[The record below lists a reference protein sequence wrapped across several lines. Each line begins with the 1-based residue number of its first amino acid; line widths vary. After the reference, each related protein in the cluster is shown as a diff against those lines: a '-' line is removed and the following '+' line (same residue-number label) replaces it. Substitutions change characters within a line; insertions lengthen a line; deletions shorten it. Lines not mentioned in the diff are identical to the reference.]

1 MKYPVSSTQRFGRS
15 ILSIAVALASASIS
29 SIRAQIS
36 ISNASP
42 VTQNFDGIGTTN
54 TASLPANW
62 KMTVAGTAT
71 PTWDAA
77 GNVTATNQAAS
88 SGTPTTG
95 ARYNWGNGTTT
106 TDRAVGFMTSGSYG
120 SPNSV
125 MAHYINNTGGFIT
138 DLAISFDIERYRIN
152 TAAAAVTFFTSTD
165 GSTWTA
171 QSAGDSGA
179 FSTGSSAYNF
189 TTGTVVSKSFSLTG
203 LSISTGSPIYL
214 RWNFNTT
221 GSSSQGL
228 GLDNVSVAATFS
240 GDTTAPTISTRT
252 PADDATGV
260 IATTNL
266 VAVFSEPVSKGATG
280 DITLKLSADDT
291 TIFTIPV
298 TDAAVSVSG
307 STATITLPSSL
318 LGTTGYY
325 VNIAAGAFKDTA
337 NLDFTGITDN
347 STWNFTTAVID
358 TTAPAPVTLSPLDD
372 SNTAFPTQNLVVT
385 FDETIVAGS
394 GSLVIKKFSDD
405 SVVETIAVPS
415 SLVTITGATATI
427 NPASILAYGTA
438 YYVEIAAGTFKDNS
452 NNGNL
457 ALSGNATWNFTT
469 RAAPQVV
476 ISQYY
481 EGSTAADRY
490 IELKN
495 LTPAPLLLTGYRLA
509 AWSDTPPSDNEGWK
523 SGANITDR
531 VTNLDGITI
540 PANGYYLIVE
550 PGPGVPA
557 YAANN
562 FDLATDPVLVGATD
576 FNGDDSL
583 VLYNGTGFTQNEIV
597 DAFPISAMQAENI
610 SVYRVSDVLQ
620 GFDFNT
626 GTSFLNFTGTWATKT
641 LTEVN
646 TATFANDWYLKA
658 SKPPKILT
666 LSTSLSS
673 ISEGA
678 GPAAATATVSI
689 LGALDEDLSV
699 NIVSSNPTEA
709 QVQTA
714 VVIPQGFTS
723 APFPIN
729 AINDAFLDGSK
740 TVSITVSSPGYSPAS
755 QNITVTDELTDVPFP
770 VVINEVDA
778 DQAGTDSNE
787 FIELYNNSSETVSL
801 DGVVLVLYNGGAT
814 NDASYD
820 TIDLTGKTIAANGYF
835 VIGSATVPNVGQVE
849 FTTDGIQNGADAVA
863 LYLGNVADFPNGTPA
878 NTTNGVRVDAVVYDT
893 NDADDSGLLASLTS
907 GNPQIDEGAPPASE
921 TRSISRVPDGG
932 AAYATALFVAQTP
945 TPGATN
951 ILPPSVTT
959 PTSADI
965 TASSATL
972 GGDVIS
978 DGGSA
983 IMERGIVYSVTT
995 TNADPLIDGSGVTKV
1010 TASGTT
1016 GVFTANSTGLLAN
1029 TGYSFKAYAINS
1041 RGTTYTSPVSVFT
1054 TLTAATAYDVWNDTI
1069 GDQAPGLDFD
1079 GDGLGN
1085 GVEYFMGTAGNAFTP
1100 NPGIVAGTVTWPRA
1114 SGTVITSWSVQV
1126 STDLVNWENATVN
1139 YSANLNTSN
1148 PNQVV
1153 FTMPTTPGKFF
1164 VKLQVTP

>member
-1 MKYPVSSTQRFGRS
+1 MALNCTGKEAITIGYDVEIISAQPRMVGIVCQYRVGTTGTWTTLTATSGDNPFSQAGGTTGVKTTVSAILPTAANDQPVVQVRWATWRGTQSGNSS
-15 ILSIAVALASASIS
+15 
-29 SIRAQIS
+29 
-36 ISNASP
+36 
-42 VTQNFDGIGTTN
+42 GIGIDN
-54 TASLPANW
+54 VS
-62 KMTVAGTAT
+62 
-71 PTWDAA
+71 
-77 GNVTATNQAAS
+77 VTATNL
-88 SGTPTTG
+88 
-95 ARYNWGNGTTT
+95 N
-106 TDRAVGFMTSGSYG
+106 
-120 SPNSV
+120 
-125 MAHYINNTGGFIT
+125 
-138 DLAISFDIERYRIN
+138 
-152 TAAAAVTFFTSTD
+152 
-165 GSTWTA
+165 
-171 QSAGDSGA
+171 
-179 FSTGSSAYNF
+179 
-189 TTGTVVSKSFSLTG
+189 
-203 LSISTGSPIYL
+203 
-214 RWNFNTT
+214 
-221 GSSSQGL
+221 
-228 GLDNVSVAATFS
+228 
-240 GDTTAPTISTRT
+240 DTTAPTISTRT
-252 PADDATGV
+252 PADDTTGV
-260 IATTNL
+260 LATTNL
-266 VAVFSEPVSKGATG
+266 VAVFSEPISKGASG

-291 TIFTIPV
+291 TVFTIPV
-298 TDAAVSVSG
+298 TDAAVVVSD

-325 VNIAAGAFKDTA
+325 VNIAAGAFKDLA
-337 NLDFTGITDN
+337 NLDFTGLTDKT
-347 STWNFTTAVID
+347 TWNFTTGVID
-358 TTAPAPVTLSPLDD
+358 TTAPALTTRSPLDD
-372 SNTAFPTQNLVVT
+372 SSTAFPTQNLVAT
-385 FDETIVAGS
+385 FDETITAGAGS
-394 GSLVIKKFSDD
+394 ILIKKLSDD
-405 SVVETIAVPS
+405 SVVDTITVPSTQVTIAGTV
-415 SLVTITGATATI
+415 VTI
-427 NPASILAYGTA
+427 NPSAILAYGAA
-438 YYVEIAAGTFKDNS
+438 YYVEIPAGTFKDVA

-457 ALSGNATWNFTT
+457 AVSGNATWNFTT

-481 EGSTAADRY
+481 EGTSSADRY

-495 LTPAPLLLTGYRLA
+495 LSGGPLLLTGYRLA

-523 SGANITDR
+523 SGTETTLR
-531 VTNLDGITI
+531 VTSLDGITI
-540 PANGYYLIVE
+540 PVNGYYLIVE
-550 PGPGVPA
+550 PGPGVPG

-562 FDLATDPVLVGATD
+562 FDLATGAEASATD
-576 FNGDDSL
+576 FDGDDSI
-583 VLYNGTGFTQNEIV
+583 VLYNGPGFTQDEVV
-597 DAFPISAMQAENI
+597 DALPISANQAANT
-610 SVYRVSDVLQ
+610 SVYRVSNTLQ

-666 LSTSLSS
+666 LSISLSS

-729 AINDAFLDGSK
+729 AINDAFLDGNK

-755 QNITVTDELTDVPFP
+755 QNITVTDELTDVPLP
-770 VVINEVDA
+770 LVINEVDA
-778 DQAGTDSNE
+778 DQVGTDSNE
-787 FIELYNNSSETVSL
+787 FIELYNKSDDAVSL
-801 DGVVLVLYNGGAT
+801 NGVVVVLYNGDAT
-814 NDASYD
+814 NDASYK
-820 TIDLTGKTIAANGYF
+820 TIDLTGKTIAAKGFF
-835 VIGSATVPNVGQVE
+835 VIGSASVPDVGQIE
-849 FTTDGIQNGADAVA
+849 FSVDGIQNGADAVA
-863 LYLGNVADFPNGTPA
+863 LYLGSASNFPNGTPA
-878 NTTNGVRVDAVVYDT
+878 NTTNGILVDAVVYDT
-893 NDADDSGLLASLTS
+893 SDLDDAVLIANLTPLK
-907 GNPQIDEGAPPASE
+907 PQVDEGNSTLAP

-932 AAYATALFVAQTP
+932 TAFDTALFVAQTP

-951 ILPPSVTT
+951 ILPPSVTS
-959 PTSADI
+959 PTSADV

-972 GGDVIS
+972 GGNVIS